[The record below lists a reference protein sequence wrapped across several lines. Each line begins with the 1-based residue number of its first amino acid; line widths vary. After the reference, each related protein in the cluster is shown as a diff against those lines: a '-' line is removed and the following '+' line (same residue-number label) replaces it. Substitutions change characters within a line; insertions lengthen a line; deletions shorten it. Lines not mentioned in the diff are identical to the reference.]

1 MTHITW
7 SKFGGARQAA
17 TFISAAAALCLGL
30 TSGALAADDLIDPSV
45 AKGSL
50 SGKRV
55 LVSPYWLDT
64 FGTANA
70 SWITRLLEPYG
81 IKVDAENPNGTAS
94 KQADEI
100 QSAIANH
107 NYDVIVWQPVDSE
120 TAVATIKKIQDEKI
134 PQVLQFGDA
143 NQGGLNYSV
152 ANIDW
157 KENFVEPGR
166 DAAAFVKAHS
176 AMGPVKVAWMG
187 PYPNVRICDDRFAGF
202 LEGVKSVAPDAE
214 VVFQGGATSQEQAR
228 SKMTD
233 FLTRDIAFNVFAG
246 CGGNESL
253 GGIAAIN
260 AAGLGGATDKVPQHV
275 YMVSVNASPPEL
287 EMLWNKESSLMRSGL
302 FGPKSAAEVD
312 AKMVLNLLTGKAA
325 YNQSVV
331 GPLTMTWLNPDCD
344 KGRAAAVDEFKGVE
358 GFTVPDCSFKYK
370 GE

>member
-107 NYDVIVWQPVDSE
+107 NYDVIVWQPVDSQ
-120 TAVATIKKIQDEKI
+120 TAV
-134 PQVLQFGDA
+134 
-143 NQGGLNYSV
+143 
-152 ANIDW
+152 
-157 KENFVEPGR
+157 R
-166 DAAAFVKAHS
+166 
-176 AMGPVKVAWMG
+176 
-187 PYPNVRICDDRFAGF
+187 
-202 LEGVKSVAPDAE
+202 
-214 VVFQGGATSQEQAR
+214 
-228 SKMTD
+228 
-233 FLTRDIAFNVFAG
+233 
-246 CGGNESL
+246 
-253 GGIAAIN
+253 
-260 AAGLGGATDKVPQHV
+260 
-275 YMVSVNASPPEL
+275 
-287 EMLWNKESSLMRSGL
+287 
-302 FGPKSAAEVD
+302 
-312 AKMVLNLLTGKAA
+312 
-325 YNQSVV
+325 
-331 GPLTMTWLNPDCD
+331 
-344 KGRAAAVDEFKGVE
+344 
-358 GFTVPDCSFKYK
+358 
-370 GE
+370 